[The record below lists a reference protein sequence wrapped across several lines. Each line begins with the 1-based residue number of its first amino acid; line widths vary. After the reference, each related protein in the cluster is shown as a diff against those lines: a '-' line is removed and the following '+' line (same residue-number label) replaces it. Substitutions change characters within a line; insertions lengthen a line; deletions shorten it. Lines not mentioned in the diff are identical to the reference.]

1 MQGIAVAEARNDKVQ
16 TKVIA
21 ESIER
26 KENISYQ
33 LKNTADRAS
42 QASD

>member
-1 MQGIAVAEARNDKVQ
+1 MQGIAVVEARNDKVQ
-16 TKVIA
+16 AKVIA

-33 LKNTADRAS
+33 LKNTVDRAS
-42 QASD
+42 QSSD